1 MLNQVITV
9 FSAFLL
15 VVGIVLLV
23 DTFMQLK
30 DKKNGNGKENED

>member
-23 DTFMQLK
+23 DTFMHLK